1 MNFLKLL
8 ILPFLVVSFSYGMGG
23 FDMPSISG
31 GNSSDNENCNDAV
44 EEIVDKIN
52 GATEST
58 YVTFKNDLICK
69 DYKFKTEEP
78 GYITVRYIDEN
89 SSNSLISAGDTNTTN
104 KNIYDTNSTDGVPA
118 DFTAFLIEED
128 TDYYIRIQ
136 TKSNIEHKYD
146 IEFDFV
152 ATPNDVKDV
161 KGICAGTEEE
171 DKISIEVGC
180 VKAENGDI
188 KIPIINS
195 GDANISDIRVIYKKD
210 GGDKSFG
217 KTSCDIYPGENG
229 DYNESCVYNG
239 IERGLWNFREHTLP
253 PDQEYYYDDHN
264 DSTSNDR
271 NETYLIITNTG
282 VSYNCSDIDLTILY
296 TSNGKTYKGGLDKC
310 VEPTFCYDYAY
321 EQNGRYFT
329 EENNGTALP
338 RLIGKVDDTKD
349 IGIKF
354 YIESNNSKANML
366 AKNMKVDILEINTT
380 QAKYEY
386 NSTMKTLPKSV
397 IQESI
402 TDNYDDEDSEAYV
415 EDDEDEDSYR
425 TFINNINIGNVEA
438 KDRFYTH
445 FKVNELNTSEED
457 ENTTGDD
464 INISLNIKISY
475 DLAGEHRTLTVGA
488 DEINMCR
495 NGGAS
500 YLPKPGLFNVVHK
513 PIYEADE
520 KYNIPT
526 QVSSRVANMELLSI
540 EEDTNDTL
548 EAKTTI
554 VAVEIIDV
562 SAFHYTEATCQEQD
576 SSINSDKKVWIVFD
590 DDNKSDF
597 DKTALDQA
605 IIDKMTS
612 MTTSSE
618 FYQNIRR
625 GLAYRVSYNT
635 PDEDNA
641 DYITLDKNGDE
652 YNITNISGLDDND
665 NNCLIN
671 YKTDKVKDRCDDG
684 FMNKDKLTQCMECLY
699 GGVENEDSKTG
710 TSFVCSRDNFSIRP
724 EAFKITVKDQNQ
736 ENGNSVIQIGT
747 NEGNLTHPITST
759 EHLAGGYK
767 YKMEINATNFLNSD
781 ATSGYTSLFK
791 EKKIEY
797 IWYPNKDKNVSGCN
811 DDSNYSTPATFIDGK
826 IEQNSSIDQ
835 VGRYKITYLDKMWT
849 SSDWNETEMEH
860 HEGDYFYDKSVP
872 DCTEDSTIV
881 YDEGDSDKD
890 HKNGCNISSE
900 HNNTE
905 NNTSFRDYNVT
916 IHPYKFY
923 KDFNDINISIGTE
936 HNQTI
941 NDNNMSFIYM
951 SNMANDND
959 ENMSFHLNGYIRASG
974 KNDSNLTNFV
984 TTCYAKDIAIDIN
997 TTDRVHPLT
1006 AFQYRFKTFENNG
1019 TLIYD
1024 SNATDFN
1031 NTNVDMIHIG
1041 EGNFSKDSNGSILT
1055 ILNLNYN
1062 RDKGNPVNAM
1072 SVRYH
1077 NYIIDCNN
1085 SADCKFDANLERNIS
1100 AKNQAL
1106 DINKTI
1112 KHYYGRTH
1120 ASRQRYSGSEGVA
1133 NIYYEV
1139 YCFDNPD
1146 GKDCNKSMLQDG
1158 TNSNRSS
1165 DIRWYI
1171 NSKHT
1176 SENGVAGVVTE
1187 KDNINNVTEANTT
1200 GNHPDVTTLMKYNGS
1215 QGYPYKTTMENNASE
1230 WLIYNA
1236 KDINSN
1242 KNKFSVE
1249 FESNNSIGWSGAHET
1264 NTSTK
1269 TSDVTRVNRRSMW

>member
-1 MNFLKLL
+1 MPFLKLL
-8 ILPFLVVSFSYGMGG
+8 ILPFLMFTYVSAYNNGTDHADTIEVLVDVDSDANETQVYDTDDDNDYQDYKFSVGKDGLLHITYKGTDDSRHDWMIGTSEGDDDIYDDGNNKKKDFNVFEVQANTNYYLRIKRDNDLEYTIEWDYVAATDVEEADGICGGTEESDGSTKIGPCEMTTIGGESYKKIQLVNATDGNINTIRVEYTDNSQGTPNTKTGCKTEPRPYSDDSNTSHDCLSTGKKAFFNFRTHSMTPDDDDVFILIEAGMGG
-23 FDMPSISG
+23 KCSSG
-31 GNSSDNENCNDAV
+31 DDITITYKDENGNAYAGAV
-44 EEIVDKIN
+44 E
-52 GATEST
+52 T
-58 YVTFKNDLICK
+58 
-69 DYKFKTEEP
+69 
-78 GYITVRYIDEN
+78 
-89 SSNSLISAGDTNTTN
+89 
-104 KNIYDTNSTDGVPA
+104 
-118 DFTAFLIEED
+118 
-128 TDYYIRIQ
+128 
-136 TKSNIEHKYD
+136 
-146 IEFDFV
+146 
-152 ATPNDVKDV
+152 
-161 KGICAGTEEE
+161 
-171 DKISIEVGC
+171 
-180 VKAENGDI
+180 
-188 KIPIINS
+188 
-195 GDANISDIRVIYKKD
+195 
-210 GGDKSFG
+210 
-217 KTSCDIYPGENG
+217 
-229 DYNESCVYNG
+229 
-239 IERGLWNFREHTLP
+239 
-253 PDQEYYYDDHN
+253 
-264 DSTSNDR
+264 
-271 NETYLIITNTG
+271 
-282 VSYNCSDIDLTILY
+282 
-296 TSNGKTYKGGLDKC
+296 C

-329 EENNGTALP
+329 EDNNGTERP
-338 RLIGKVDDTKD
+338 RLVGKVDDKKD
-349 IGIKF
+349 IGVKF
-354 YIESNNSKANML
+354 YITNSDPEANMIARDMNISIL
-366 AKNMKVDILEINTT
+366 DINKT
-380 QAKYEY
+380 QAHYEY
-386 NSTMKTLPKSV
+386 NTTMKTLPKSI
-397 IQESI
+397 IQETLVDG
-402 TDNYDDEDSEAYV
+402 TD
-415 EDDEDEDSYR
+415 EDDEAYIDENDDNVSIR
-425 TFINNINIGNVEA
+425 NIDIGSVSPT
-438 KDRFYTH
+438 DRFYAH
-445 FKVNELNTSEED
+445 FRIDELNTTEAD

-464 INISLNIKISY
+464 INMSLNIRISY
-475 DLAGEHRTLTVGA
+475 KVSNKSFDLTVGT
-488 DEINMCR
+488 DEIDICQ

-513 PIYEADE
+513 PIYDADT

-526 QVSSRVANMELLSI
+526 QVSSRVGNMELLSLK
-540 EEDTNDTL
+540 EGEDDEL
-548 EAKTTI
+548 KKKTTI

-576 SSINSDKKVWIVFD
+576 SSVNSDKKVWIIFD
-590 DDNKSDF
+590 DSQKTDF

-605 IIDKMTS
+605 IVNNMTS
-612 MTTSSE
+612 LNESSE
-618 FYQNIRR
+618 FYEDIRR
-625 GLAYRVSYNT
+625 GVAYRVSYNT
-635 PDEDNA
+635 PNEDNA
-641 DYITLDKNGDE
+641 DYITLDKNDDGD

-699 GGVENEDSKTG
+699 GGVTNGDSKTG

-747 NEGNLTHPITST
+747 NEGNLTHPVTST
-759 EHLAGGYK
+759 EHLAAGYK

-860 HEGDYFYDKSVP
+860 HKGDYFYSKSVP
-872 DCTEDSTIV
+872 DCTKDSTIV
-881 YDEGDSDKD
+881 YDEDDSDKD
-890 HKNGCNISSE
+890 HKNGCDTSSE

-916 IHPYKFY
+916 LHPYKFY

-941 NDNNMSFIYM
+941 NDNNMSFVYM

-997 TTDRVHPLT
+997 TTDRVHQLT

-1171 NSKHT
+1171 NTKHT